1 MVRILLKAR
10 SFGKHLA
17 QGLHTASRQTL
28 RVSSPRGESCSVP
41 WLSTRR
47 LVRTQD
53 RQVWMK
59 TLERR
64 LLGKS
69 WMCGWHSVTKL
80 GKSSGMLHRLPFQ
93 KSLTGGFHLNRRLNR
108 SNFPEN
114 VKVQDRSSLLSESA
128 RGLLL
133 TIWACG
139 CSGLNAPPHSYVKA
153 LTSKV
158 AVFGDRAFRR

>member
-1 MVRILLKAR
+1 MVRILLEAR

-41 WLSTRR
+41 WLSARR
-47 LVRTQD
+47 LGRTQD
-53 RQVWMK
+53 GQVWMK

-64 LLGKS
+64 PLGKS

-93 KSLTGGFHLNRRLNR
+93 KGLTGGFHLNRRLNR
-108 SNFPEN
+108 SNFPES
-114 VKVQDRSSLLSESA
+114 VKVQDRF
-128 RGLLL
+128 
-133 TIWACG
+133 
-139 CSGLNAPPHSYVKA
+139 
-153 LTSKV
+153 LTSV
-158 AVFGDRAFRR
+158 RISQGSAPYHMGLWVLWTERPSPFIC